1 MVPVQSDVLLVE
13 QLQRLV
19 ERLGE
24 PVEREHVEAREQFPE
39 EIQVAVRARIGA
51 NARDLAVVELNEL
64 GRLSRTARSVVVRL
78 EEGLRTGK
86 AIPDQGSDERP
97 ELTFGVR
104 THPDDSIPL
113 VEYDERRLLHR
124 DGHGGDI
131 LRRGS
136 EGVEQC
142 PNGQSGSG
150 TGQVRARR
158 RYAPPVGNAVIVS
171 AVRTPFG
178 RLGGG
183 LAAYPAT
190 ELGALAIRAALDR
203 VGLEPGE
210 VEYVIMGQVLQAGV
224 GQAPARQAA
233 VAAGIPKEIPA
244 DTINKV
250 CASSIRAIQIAD
262 LMIRTGDHELVVT
275 GGMESMSNAPYLLPK
290 ARFGYRLGNGE
301 VVDHMVFDG
310 LTSSFDGLHMVAQ
323 ASLVSREL
331 GISREEQDEWAYRS
345 HQRAAAAQDDG
356 RFDDEIVPVGDVTAD
371 EGVRRDTTLE
381 KLAALKPVFDPDGTT
396 TAGNAPGVNDG
407 ASCVV
412 VCSEEFAARR
422 GLEPLATI
430 LAQGYVADDFAYL
443 ARTPARAGEQALA
456 KAGKTIDDVSRVE
469 INEAFSSVAKNS
481 TRMLGAD
488 EEIVNVNGGAVA
500 LGHPIGASGGRIV
513 TTMIHELRRSG
524 GGLGLAAICS
534 GGGQGDA
541 LLIEV

>member
-1 MVPVQSDVLLVE
+1 VS
-13 QLQRLV
+13 
-19 ERLGE
+19 
-24 PVEREHVEAREQFPE
+24 
-39 EIQVAVRARIGA
+39 
-51 NARDLAVVELNEL
+51 
-64 GRLSRTARSVVVRL
+64 SS
-78 EEGLRTGK
+78 
-86 AIPDQGSDERP
+86 
-97 ELTFGVR
+97 
-104 THPDDSIPL
+104 
-113 VEYDERRLLHR
+113 
-124 DGHGGDI
+124 
-131 LRRGS
+131 
-136 EGVEQC
+136 
-142 PNGQSGSG
+142 
-150 TGQVRARR
+150 
-158 RYAPPVGNAVIVS
+158 VIVS

-183 LAAYPAT
+183 LAQRSAT
-190 ELGALAIRAALDR
+190 ELGSIAIRAALER
-203 VGLEPGE
+203 GGLEPGE
-210 VEYVIMGQVLQAGV
+210 VEYVIMGQVLQAGA

-233 VAAGIPKEIPA
+233 VGAGIPKEIPA

-250 CASSIRAIQIAD
+250 CASSIRAIEIAD
-262 LMIRTGDHELVVT
+262 LMIRAGGHDVVVT
-275 GGMESMSNAPYLLPK
+275 GGMESMSKAPYLLPK

-310 LTSSFDGLHMVAQ
+310 LTSSFDGLHMVEQ

-331 GISREEQDEWAYRS
+331 GITREEQDEWAFRS
-345 HQRAAAAQDDG
+345 QQRAAAAQDAG
-356 RFDDEIVPVGDVTAD
+356 RFDDEIVAVGDVAAD

-381 KLAALKPVFDPDGTT
+381 KLASLEPVFDLDGTT

-407 ASCVV
+407 ASCVI
-412 VCSEEFAARR
+412 VCSAEFAARR

-456 KAGKTIDDVSRVE
+456 KAGKTIDDVARVE

-513 TTMIHELRRSG
+513 ATMIHDLRRNG

-541 LLIEV
+541 LLIEA